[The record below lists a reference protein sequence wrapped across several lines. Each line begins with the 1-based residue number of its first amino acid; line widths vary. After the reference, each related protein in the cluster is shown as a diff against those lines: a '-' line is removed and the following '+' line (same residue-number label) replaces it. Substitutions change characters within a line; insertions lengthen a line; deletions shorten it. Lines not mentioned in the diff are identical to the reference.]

1 MATRRYRSAGGVVVH
16 EGAVLVLDRPSRD
29 EVRLPKGHIEDGE
42 APEAAALRETAEEA
56 GYDDL
61 EIVADLGSQIV
72 EFDYRGHHYIRN
84 EYYYLMHLRTDR
96 QCERDAKDSAQFKVR
111 WTSTEVVMDELTF
124 SAEQDAVGRAL
135 DVLAGSKGT

>member
-1 MATRRYRSAGGVVVH
+1 MVH

-111 WTSTEVVMDELTF
+111 WASTDVVMDELTF

>member
-42 APEAAALRETAEEA
+42 APEAAALRETGEEA

-61 EIVADLGSQIV
+61 EIVADLGSQVV
-72 EFDYRGHHYIRN
+72 EFDYKGHHYIRN
-84 EYYYLMHLRTDR
+84 EHYFLMHLRTDR
-96 QCERDAKDSAQFKVR
+96 QCERDAKDNAQFKVR
-111 WTSTEVVMDELTF
+111 WAPSHVVMDELTF

-135 DVLAGSKGT
+135 DVLADSKGT